1 VPYTRAN
8 PKPVTGQ
15 TIPQGEATTTAAPAR
30 FSVLLFTGTTSI
42 LLLGRFRAHLLFV
55 A

>member
-1 VPYTRAN
+1 VTR
-8 PKPVTGQ
+8 Q
-15 TIPQGEATTTAAPAR
+15 TIPQGAATTTAPAR

-42 LLLGRFRAHLLFV
+42 LLLGRFRAHLVFV